1 MNTSDLERL
10 KARIIGDERALR
22 MEMVEVDGIGLS
34 ERGRA
39 YLERLA
45 VNGG

>member
-10 KARIIGDERALR
+10 KPRIMSDERALR
-22 MEMVEVDGIGLS
+22 VEMVEVDGIGLS
-34 ERGRA
+34 PQGRA

-45 VNGG
+45 MSGG